1 MTPWIVLRRYLVFQ
15 GMTFVFGIVGP
26 IFLVIFFTAPRDPG
40 MKWMYFI
47 GLFITAADILI
58 ALGLTQN
65 WVRAERTVADGRHNR
80 PDPSHIIT
88 P

>member
-1 MTPWIVLRRYLVFQ
+1 MTPLTVLRRYLVFQ

-26 IFLVIFFTAPRDPG
+26 IFLVIFFTVPRDPG

-47 GLFITAADILI
+47 GLFITAADVLI

-65 WVRAERTVADGRHNR
+65 WVNQERLAQERRSDR
-80 PDPSHIIT
+80 SHLIT

>member
-1 MTPWIVLRRYLVFQ
+1 MTPWTVFCRYLVFQ

-26 IFLVIFFTAPRDPG
+26 IFLVIFFTVPRDPG

-47 GLFITAADILI
+47 GLLITTADILI
-58 ALGLTQN
+58 ALGLTQS
-65 WVRAERTVADGRHNR
+65 WVRAERAAQDGKR
-80 PDPSHIIT
+80 PSHIIT

>member
-1 MTPWIVLRRYLVFQ
+1 MTPWTVFCRYLVFQ

-26 IFLVIFFTAPRDPG
+26 IFLVIFFTVPRDPG

-47 GLFITAADILI
+47 GLLITAADILI

-65 WVRAERTVADGRHNR
+65 WVRAERAAVDKRR
-80 PDPSHIIT
+80 PDPSHVIA